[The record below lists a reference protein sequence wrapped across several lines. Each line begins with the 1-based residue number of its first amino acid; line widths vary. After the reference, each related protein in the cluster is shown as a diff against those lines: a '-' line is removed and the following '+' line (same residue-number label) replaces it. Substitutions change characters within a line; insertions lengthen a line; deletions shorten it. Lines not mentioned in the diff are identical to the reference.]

1 MYGIILYFSLTTV
14 AQMVKDTSI
23 LGPLSPA
30 RTEILKGNRSRVAGE
45 DLKWQESVAK
55 CKLTLHRLYSRCFE
69 QPLTTGPFRDGGEQF
84 LTSPPGGGQL
94 TAHQYQKSK
103 LKNPKS
109 FFSQNTKYEN
119 LLSIILCNPKSVS
132 C

>member
-1 MYGIILYFSLTTV
+1 
-14 AQMVKDTSI
+14 
-23 LGPLSPA
+23 
-30 RTEILKGNRSRVAGE
+30 VAGE
-45 DLKWQESVAK
+45 DLKWQESVAT

-84 LTSPPGGGQL
+84 LTSPPGGGPK
-94 TAHQYQKSK
+94 KSK